1 MAGPVLVEL
10 LAFEEDKGAIN
21 PTTCNFIILI
31 IYDLKQS
38 RSPISVAA
46 DVAAVYASTK
56 AGPAGGEIWEVE
68 EVKGAFQPSD
78 DGA

>member
-38 RSPISVAA
+38 RSPKDAA
-46 DVAAVYASTK
+46 AYEAAVIAYTK
-56 AGPAGGEIWEVE
+56 AGPAKAEVE
-68 EVKGAFQPSD
+68 AAEEDKGAFQPSD